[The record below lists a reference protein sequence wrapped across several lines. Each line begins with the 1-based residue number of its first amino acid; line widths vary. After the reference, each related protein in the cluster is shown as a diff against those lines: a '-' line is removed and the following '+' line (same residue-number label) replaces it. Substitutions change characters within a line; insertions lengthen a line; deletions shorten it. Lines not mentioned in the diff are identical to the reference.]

1 MLRSIALS
9 LLLAATATSTGAA
22 NNNETIAAGERD
34 YETYCASC
42 HGLEAK
48 GDGPVAEFLAL
59 TPADL
64 TQLAKR
70 NGGPFPAAQVAEII
84 DGRRI
89 VKIHGPR
96 DMPVWGDWFKIEAG
110 TETKDS
116 TRESM
121 VQSRIRALVAYL
133 ESVQER

>member
-1 MLRSIALS
+1 MLRFIALT
-9 LLLAATATSTGAA
+9 LLLVAAATGSGAA
-22 NNNETIAAGERD
+22 GNGTIAAGERD

-133 ESVQER
+133 ETLQER